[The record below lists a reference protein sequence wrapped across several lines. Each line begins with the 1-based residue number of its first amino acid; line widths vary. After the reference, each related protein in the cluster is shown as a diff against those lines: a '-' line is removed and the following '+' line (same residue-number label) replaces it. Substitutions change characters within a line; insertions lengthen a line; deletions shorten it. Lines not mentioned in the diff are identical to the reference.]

1 MSQHSRDQA
10 STIAVSEA
18 GNKHG
23 VWGSGGDRVS
33 LRRALCGERDVDRD
47 INHLLPSQ
55 KRIHPMLITLR
66 TPAQHIIVRPQHA
79 GRATHIRMD
88 GFLPS
93 MPQIASP
100 IPNPPSIDPTAM
112 AMSVAPFLLLP
123 LFLLVANVL
132 VGLIFDASTSPE
144 EDRKMAERGSA
155 TRDVKQSNSPSSM
168 SSGGGLLDGLFGGAT
183 PEPPSLNGLFGGGAG
198 DFPSPAPGPPASGG
212 FFGNKGGGFLGDD
225 APLPPPPQQQPPL
238 PPPPQQQPPV
248 PVPPPP
254 PTTNYAQEAAEE
266 ARRLAAERRVRE
278 EQESAA
284 AAKAAQ
290 EAAAAQQAQEAA
302 QAAAAAEAAAAQA
315 AAAEAAAAKTA
326 AAESAPVP
334 KPPPPPPPLADEA
347 KAEAKAEA
355 KSAKERMAELKALL
369 DDGLVTAE
377 EFEAGR
383 QRILD
388 TL

>member
-1 MSQHSRDQA
+1 MQVVECSDRRKYAGHKLRTGTDCVRA
-10 STIAVSEA
+10 RARGARARLARAVC
-18 GNKHG
+18 
-23 VWGSGGDRVS
+23 RVCVIVS
-33 LRRALCGERDVDRD
+33 SISIE
-47 INHLLPSQ
+47 
-55 KRIHPMLITLR
+55 RIHPMLITLR
-66 TPAQHIIVRPQHA
+66 TPAPHSIVRSQCA
-79 GRATHIRMD
+79 GRAMHIRMD

-100 IPNPPSIDPTAM
+100 VPSPPSIDPAGM
-112 AMSVAPFLLLP
+112 AMSIAPFLLLP
-123 LFLLVANVL
+123 LFLVVANIL
-132 VGLIFDASTSPE
+132 VGLIFDSSTSPE
-144 EDRKMAERGSA
+144 EDRKMAERANA
-155 TRDVKQSNSPSSM
+155 TRNMKQSQSSASI
-168 SSGGGLLDGLFGGAT
+168 SSRGGLLDGLFGSER
-183 PEPPSLNGLFGGGAG
+183 PEPPTLDGLFGGAS
-198 DFPSPAPGPPASGG
+198 DSPSPTSGPPASGG

-266 ARRLAAERRVRE
+266 ARRLAAERRARE

-284 AAKAAQ
+284 ATKAAQ
-290 EAAAAQQAQEAA
+290 EAAAAQQAQEVAK
-302 QAAAAAEAAAAQA
+302 AAEAAVAQA
-315 AAAEAAAAKTA
+315 D

-334 KPPPPPPPLADEA
+334 KSPPPPPAD
-347 KAEAKAEA
+347 KASGQA

-388 TL
+388 SL

>member
-1 MSQHSRDQA
+1 MMVCGDLAETASRSD
-10 STIAVSEA
+10 
-18 GNKHG
+18 
-23 VWGSGGDRVS
+23 
-33 LRRALCGERDVDRD
+33 ALCGERDVYRD

-183 PEPPSLNGLFGGGAG
+183 PEPPSLDGLFGGGAG

-266 ARRLAAERRVRE
+266 ARRLAAERQVRE

-302 QAAAAAEAAAAQA
+302 KAAAAAAAAAAQA
-315 AAAEAAAAKTA
+315 AAAQAPAGKTA
-326 AAESAPVP
+326 ATESAPVP
-334 KPPPPPPPLADEA
+334 VTKPPADEA
-347 KAEAKAEA
+347 SADA

-388 TL
+388 SL

>member
-1 MSQHSRDQA
+1 M
-10 STIAVSEA
+10 
-18 GNKHG
+18 
-23 VWGSGGDRVS
+23 WGCGGDRVS
-33 LRRALCGERDVDRD
+33 RSDALFAANATWTASD

-79 GRATHIRMD
+79 GRATDIRMD

-183 PEPPSLNGLFGGGAG
+183 PEPPSLDGLFGGGAG

-212 FFGNKGGGFLGDD
+212 FFGNKGGGFLGDN

-266 ARRLAAERRVRE
+266 ARRLAAERQVRE

-302 QAAAAAEAAAAQA
+302 QAAAAAEAAEAAAAQA